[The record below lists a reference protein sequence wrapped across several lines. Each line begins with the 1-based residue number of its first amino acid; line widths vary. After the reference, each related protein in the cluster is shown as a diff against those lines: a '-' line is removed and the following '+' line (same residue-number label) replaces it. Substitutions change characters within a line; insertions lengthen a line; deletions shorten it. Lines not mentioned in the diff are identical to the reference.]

1 MSSDVLVRCENV
13 GKKFCRDLKKSL
25 WYGMKD
31 SARDL
36 FSWKKRFV
44 SDSKPTR
51 DSQQFAPEET
61 ELRPGEFWANRDVSF
76 ELKRGQCLAVIGR
89 NGSGKTTL
97 LKMLNGLIKP
107 DTGHVEMRGRVGAMI
122 ALGAGFNP
130 ILTGRENVWVNASVL
145 GLSRRQIE
153 DRIDDI
159 VDFADL
165 KDSIDSPVRNYSS
178 GMQVRLGFAVATV
191 LDPDVLILDEV
202 LAVGDASFRHKCYDR
217 IAQLMSNAAVIL
229 VTHSMDHVGMLASEV
244 GLLNQ
249 GDLTKY
255 TDPRGGIAA
264 YNQLNQNDPNAHSDG
279 GAVRKVYPP
288 VRSADVVILTPR
300 VSYAGRFTAEI
311 HIDCDEDIED
321 PSLSFS
327 VFNANEQPVMIW
339 SPMHDRLQI
348 LLKAGKNILQFSID
362 PLLLHGGTYRWS
374 LQVIRKNSIGIL
386 IWLMRAGHFTVVA
399 HEMTFGDIPYVPVA
413 SDFQLDHVVDR

>member
-1 MSSDVLVRCENV
+1 MSTDVLIRCENV

-36 FSWKKRFV
+36 FRWKKRLV

-51 DSQQFAPEET
+51 DLQQLSSEET
-61 ELRPGEFWANRDVSF
+61 ELRPGEFWANREINF

-107 DTGHVEMRGRVGAMI
+107 DAGRIEMRGRVGAMI

-145 GLSRRQIE
+145 GLSKKQIE

-159 VDFADL
+159 VEFADL
-165 KDSIDSPVRNYSS
+165 KNSIDTPVRNYSS

-217 IAQLMSNAAVIL
+217 LGRLVSNAAVIL
-229 VTHSMDHVGMLASEV
+229 VTHAMDHVGWMASEV
-244 GLLNQ
+244 GLMEQ
-249 GDLTKY
+249 GSFARY
-255 TDPRGGIAA
+255 ADPRSGIAA
-264 YNQLNQNDPNAHSDG
+264 YNELNQQNPIALPDG
-279 GAVRKVYPP
+279 GAVRKVYAPIRLAE
-288 VRSADVVILTPR
+288 VCVLTPD
-300 VSYAGRFTAEI
+300 VNYGGRFCAEI
-311 HIDCDEDIED
+311 HIDSDEAIDD
-321 PSLSFS
+321 LQLSFA
-327 VFNANEQPVMIW
+327 VFNANEQPVLVWCPI
-339 SPMHDRLQI
+339 SKDHALSLTVGRQVI
-348 LLKAGKNILQFSID
+348 RFNID
-362 PLLLHGGTYRWS
+362 PILLHGGNYRWC
-374 LQVIRKNSIGIL
+374 LQGSRNQRMEIL
-386 IWLMRAGHFTVVA
+386 IWLMRAGSFSIVA
-399 HEMTFGDIPYVPVA
+399 PDMAFGDIPYVPFA
-413 SDFQLDHVVDR
+413 SDFKIERISSS

>member
-1 MSSDVLVRCENV
+1 MSDILVRCENV

-36 FSWKKRFV
+36 FSWKKRYAR
-44 SDSKPTR
+44 DSKQTGDP
-51 DSQQFAPEET
+51 QEPAPEEK
-61 ELRPGEFWANRDVSF
+61 ELRAGEFWATRDVSF

-130 ILTGRENVWVNASVL
+130 ILTGRENIWVNASVL
-145 GLSRRQIE
+145 GLSKKQIE

-165 KDSIDSPVRNYSS
+165 KDFIDSPVRNYSS

-217 IAQLMSNAAVIL
+217 ISRLISNAAVIL
-229 VTHSMDHVGMLASEV
+229 VSHSMDQVGMLASEV
-244 GLLNQ
+244 GLMSH
-249 GDLTKY
+249 GDFTKY
-255 TDPRGGIAA
+255 VDPRAGIAA
-264 YNQLNQNDPNAHSDG
+264 YNQLNQSDPNAQSDG

-288 VRSADVVILTPR
+288 VRSADVVILTPQ
-300 VSYAGRFTAEI
+300 VNYAGCFTAEI
-311 HIDCDEDIED
+311 HIDCDEDID
-321 PSLSFS
+321 NPMISFTA
-327 VFNANEQPVMIW
+327 VNANEQNAMVWCPASEQHKISLKTGRQVLRFHID
-339 SPMHDRLQI
+339 PI
-348 LLKAGKNILQFSID
+348 LLHAGN
-362 PLLLHGGTYRWS
+362 YVWS
-374 LQVIRKNSIGIL
+374 LQVIKNRSIGIL
-386 IWLMRAGHFTVVA
+386 VWLMRAGHFSVVA
-399 HEMTFGDIPYVPVA
+399 PDMTFGDIPYVPLSA
-413 SDFQLDHVVDR
+413 DFEIERISPI